1 MKRKD
6 LPIKILEQKEKLFR
20 FAKIKSISIL
30 KEKNNLI
37 LAVRDTIQSYDLQEN
52 TLKVIQSHEFNECQL
67 NACVNNKDKEI
78 IILKN
83 NVFSKY
89 NFDFVKISEDKILE
103 LDDNLIYNIILVF
116 YHFSSIT

>member
-83 NVFSKY
+83 NVFS
-89 NFDFVKISEDKILE
+89 
-103 LDDNLIYNIILVF
+103 IYI
-116 YHFSSIT
+116 